1 VKQGGD
7 KSVLGRL
14 SEPKTKIVSVKN
26 YPRNTAVTAEFVYDN
41 AEPKWK
47 HGDDVANPRYVSV
60 QVQHTLLAMPKN
72 DFKPRHDDPR
82 IGYFT
87 HKVTDMTR
95 TDAAPYRD
103 VIHRWHLVKRKPGTA
118 LSEPVDPIVFW
129 LENTTPL
136 EFRDTLRTAILRW
149 NEAFEAAG
157 FKDAIVVRQQP
168 DDATWDAGDIDYN
181 VIRWTSSVN
190 PPFGGYGP
198 SFANPRTGQILGADI
213 MLEFSFISRRLLTS
227 RLFDVPAAAIAGT
240 GDPHACLACGCAR
253 QGLHFGQTLLQLRKS
268 DRIEL
273 DRLTREA
280 LYYLALHE
288 VGHTLGLNHNF
299 RSSHLHNPV
308 DIHLAE
314 LTEKTGLTGSVMDY
328 PAVNIAPKGVAQ
340 GQFFTTRPGPYD
352 TWAIQFGYSEAL
364 EDPIEEAKRLEAIA
378 GQSHRPE
385 LAFANDGDDMRDPG
399 KAIDPRAMLF
409 DLSSDPITYG
419 VQRCELVREE
429 MGRVLE
435 DTAEPGRSWQ
445 EVGQAYLTLQRETSS
460 ALNAIARYVGGV
472 QVERALQ
479 GQAPGL
485 HPFQPVAADLQ
496 RRALD
501 ALARHAF
508 AADAFAAPAELFAH
522 LQQQRR
528 GFDHGEATEDPKLHE
543 TFFRTQTGLLN
554 HLLHPQTLQRIQD
567 SGLYGN
573 TVPLDEVLGRL
584 TTAIFNGDDPAIP
597 LSTMRQ
603 NVQLE
608 YLARLL
614 NLAHSS
620 AHYPATQSSALLQIE
635 RIRTLEFP
643 GTPAHQLAV
652 RYRIRRALDDK

>member
-1 VKQGGD
+1 MNHPQPPHSS
-7 KSVLGRL
+7 KSFVQPNLCGRHASNRHNL
-14 SEPKTKIVSVKN
+14 TGYSCVS
-26 YPRNTAVTAEFVYDN
+26 
-41 AEPKWK
+41 
-47 HGDDVANPRYVSV
+47 
-60 QVQHTLLAMPKN
+60 
-72 DFKPRHDDPR
+72 
-82 IGYFT
+82 
-87 HKVTDMTR
+87 
-95 TDAAPYRD
+95 
-103 VIHRWHLVKRKPGTA
+103 PG
-118 LSEPVDPIVFW
+118 
-129 LENTTPL
+129 
-136 EFRDTLRTAILRW
+136 
-149 NEAFEAAG
+149 
-157 FKDAIVVRQQP
+157 
-168 DDATWDAGDIDYN
+168 
-181 VIRWTSSVN
+181 VN

-213 MLEFSFISRRLLTS
+213 MLEFSFISKRLLTS
-227 RLFDVPAAAIAGT
+227 RLFDDPGAALPASE
-240 GDPHACLACGCAR
+240 DPHACLACGCAR
-253 QGLHFGQTLLQLRKS
+253 QGLLFGRTLLQLRKS

-308 DIHLAE
+308 DIHRAE

-328 PAVNIAPKGVAQ
+328 PTVNVAPLGVKQ
-340 GQFFTTRPGPYD
+340 GQYYTTRPGPYD

-364 EDPIEEAKRLEAIA
+364 EDPVAEAKRLEDIA

-419 VQRCELVREE
+419 TQRCELVRTELQH
-429 MGRVLE
+429 VLE

-445 EVGQAYLTLQRETSS
+445 EVGLAYLTLQREASS

-472 QVERALQ
+472 QVERVLQ
-479 GQAPGL
+479 GQAPGVR
-485 HPFQPVAADLQ
+485 PFQPVAAEVQ

-501 ALARHAF
+501 ALASHAF
-508 AADAFAAPAELFAH
+508 APNAFAAPAALYAH

-528 GFDHGEATEDPKLHE
+528 GFDHGEGTEDPKLHE
-543 TFFRTQTGLLN
+543 LVFRTQTGLLN

-573 TVPLDEVLGRL
+573 TVGLDEVFERL
-584 TTAIFNGDDPAIP
+584 TTAVFTGDDPAKP
-597 LSTMRQ
+597 MSTMRQ
-603 NVQLE
+603 NLQLE
-608 YLARLL
+608 FLARLL
-614 NLAHSS
+614 NLAHNS

-635 RIRTLEFP
+635 RIRALEFP